1 MNENKEEICRLLL
14 QTLKATRNLHD
25 LTVLEYVK
33 GANGSE
39 IITAVFEDGYK
50 QAINVTCDSGTA
62 MITDVLKE
70 LL

>member
-1 MNENKEEICRLLL
+1 MKESKEDICGLLL

-25 LTVLEYVK
+25 LTALEYVK
-33 GANGSE
+33 GPNGSE

-50 QAINVTCDSGTA
+50 HAINVTCDSGTA